1 MYSKKKNIQSVFE
14 NGNICIEMQKITI
27 KKIGVVFFVVQP
39 KVNVRIPTQIV
50 FEFVLINNNIIIYQ
64 YGSDLSSFDLFS
76 SISMIIQGARWAY
89 GAIRVALRF
98 QQIL

>member
-14 NGNICIEMQKITI
+14 NGNIYIEMQKITI
-27 KKIGVVFFVVQP
+27 KKIGVFFVVQP

>member
-1 MYSKKKNIQSVFE
+1 MYSKKNIQYVFE
-14 NGNICIEMQKITI
+14 NGNIYLEMQKITI
-27 KKIGVVFFVVQP
+27 KKIGGFFFFVQP
-39 KVNVRIPTQIV
+39 KVNVGIPTQIV
-50 FEFVLINNNIIIYQ
+50 FEFVLINNNIII